1 MSHLHCKMK
10 PIWHRAEK
18 HHTSSETQRKV
29 QLHCR
34 KWHVYIL
41 WADLI
46 KLYSASNPVLYK
58 LEAFLTILKPCKCN
72 NPSKEVD
79 YFEKKGV
86 VFFLFFFSTYYFN
99 VGHQISPEALIRSN
113 ISCQIRQLINHRR
126 DQSSLLTDGEME
138 AGHFLSTSLTFSSAF
153 IRKQNKSELVSVAE
167 AQIFRFLQVFSNG
180 AHMQPAGKLFQ
191 RPPPRP
197 PLRRQ
202 TSVLMFLFNALHK
215 CMWSNPLTNTSE
227 AVLFIYLFLKV

>member
-1 MSHLHCKMK
+1 M
-10 PIWHRAEK
+10 
-18 HHTSSETQRKV
+18 
-29 QLHCR
+29 
-34 KWHVYIL
+34 
-41 WADLI
+41 
-46 KLYSASNPVLYK
+46 LYK

-86 VFFLFFFSTYYFN
+86 VFFVFFSTYYFN

-191 RPPPRP
+191 RPPPP
-197 PLRRQ
+197 P
-202 TSVLMFLFNALHK
+202 TEKNVCADVSV
-215 CMWSNPLTNTSE
+215 
-227 AVLFIYLFLKV
+227 